1 MCGWLRRQPFT
12 QAQHLAKC
20 VGTTRVLLERHLDFS
35 VIGALE
41 RLEKGKLSDMVVTG
55 DKGLFVLAVDKQA
68 PDLTDKNP
76 RFAESR
82 DQIASFTA
90 RIGASAVLSE
100 LVEQELKKTTPVA
113 R

>member
-1 MCGWLRRQPFT
+1 
-12 QAQHLAKC
+12 
-20 VGTTRVLLERHLDFS
+20 
-35 VIGALE
+35 
-41 RLEKGKLSDMVVTG
+41 MVVTG

-68 PDLTDKNP
+68 PELTDKNP